1 MLSVK
6 AILQKKQRDRSLS
19 LRVVEM
25 INKGIR
31 KNQIIRTD

>member
-6 AILQKKQRDRSLS
+6 AILKKKQRDRSLS